1 MSLFESVVLVA
12 LFVALTPGVLLRIPA
27 AGSKLTVAVVHGLV
41 FALVLQLTYM
51 YFLDDILDMMDVSEG
66 FRRRRRRRREMVE
79 MNKEAEKIE
88 VTSGINSRY

>member
-41 FALVLQLTYM
+41 FAFVLQLTYM

-66 FRRRRRRRREMVE
+66 FRRRRRNKRVE
-79 MNKEAEKIE
+79 MKKEAEKIE